1 MPTYEYRCTKCKKKF
16 ELRQRITEDPVKKC
30 IHCGGKPERLISS
43 GVGLIFK
50 GSGFYATDYKKSGET
65 KKAKPEAAPACSA
78 PCDSC
83 PAKASNKGP
92 ASSKKSTDSHKS
104 VVK

>member
-1 MPTYEYRCTKCKKKF
+1 MPTYEYKCTKCKKKF
-16 ELRQRITEDPVKKC
+16 ELLQRITEGPVKKC
-30 IHCGGKPERLISS
+30 VYCSGKPERLISA

-65 KKAKPEAAPACSA
+65 KKAKSEAAPACPA
-78 PCDSC
+78 PCASC
-83 PAKASNKGP
+83 PAKAPHQGP
-92 ASSKKSTDSHKS
+92 ASPKKSTDSHRS